1 MRPEVNEAIKQ
12 CRNAGINVIMITGDA
27 KETAVAIAKELEI
40 ITPNQN
46 IANSCFTGAEFE
58 SFSQEKKKNVLK
70 GK

>member
-1 MRPEVNEAIKQ
+1 
-12 CRNAGINVIMITGDA
+12 MITGDA